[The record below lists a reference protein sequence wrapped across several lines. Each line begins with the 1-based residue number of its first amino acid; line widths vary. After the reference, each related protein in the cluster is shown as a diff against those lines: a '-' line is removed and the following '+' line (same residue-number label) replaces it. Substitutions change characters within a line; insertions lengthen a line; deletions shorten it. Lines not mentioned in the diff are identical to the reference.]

1 MIAAILLI
9 TFIILFVIYIKIQIN
24 EEDRI
29 IELET
34 QIKTI
39 LELLEKRDERK
50 TNL

>member
-39 LELLEKRDERK
+39 LELLEKRDER
-50 TNL
+50 